1 MGKRP
6 LSRKEIEEQKKREDE
21 AAAAHAFKEFVETFQ
36 EAPSKISKVWVKAG
50 TYDAGSRKEDNKE
63 RGKLYKPQSRLEMEH
78 EKSMDYVKMVA
89 SENRKD
95 SSAMG
100 KKRNQEKKK
109 SNLEMFKE
117 ELRQIQEEREE
128 RHKYKHMAR
137 NMLPGTS
144 STESD
149 PVYKETESGSFDN
162 GDPNTTNLYL
172 GNLNPKISE
181 QALMELF
188 GKYGPLASIKI
199 MWPRSEEEKMRNRNC
214 GFVAYMSR
222 RDAERALR
230 ALNGRDVM
238 GYEMKLGWGKS
249 VPIMTH
255 PIYIP
260 PKLLAYTLPP
270 PPSGLPFNAQ
280 PHPTDLENIPKMTSG
295 AYMSEPELKEQM
307 DSVLFKSVV
316 KVVIPTERPLLM
328 LIHRMVEFVIREGPM
343 FEALIMTKEM
353 DNPMYKFLF
362 ENESPAHIYYRW
374 KLFSLLQGDTPG
386 DWRTKEFR
394 MFKGGSIWKPPPINF
409 YTQGMPDELLADEE
423 GIEAN
428 KGNLSVAQRDRLEDL
443 IRHLTPERQRIG
455 DAMIFCIEHADAAEE
470 ICECITESLSSNE
483 TVVKKKVA
491 RIYLISDILHNSAV
505 KVQNASFFRKA
516 MEKNLLVIFRN
527 LNAYYMQ
534 LDSRLKAEG
543 FKSRVMGVFR
553 AWEEWAIYPR
563 DFLIKL
569 QHTFLGIQMT
579 EKQPEEEPEEEKED
593 EDLDGVPLDGA
604 ALLKSAMMCGMTS
617 GGAGGSAGENRTP
630 LLKHDIYSDE
640 DDIDGMPLADDDI
653 DGMPLDGGL
662 EMGGSMMDGA
672 RRGASLAG
680 SEGRMGP
687 GSSKGKSAG
696 GSFIPSK
703 WESVDAAQIEA
714 QAITTS
720 KWDTL
725 DPVVP
730 EPPKISLQKEGGGLI
745 SSNYG
750 GYSDDDDDDD
760 DDVDGGK
767 RQDGDGGVGRSAA
780 DQDELR
786 RLRLRE
792 IEVRMVQYQDEFE
805 SGTRQVRT
813 GWTLHEEIDSYRMKL
828 MKEMEQELR
837 QKGREDANW
846 GESDEDGRARRGT
859 KRSGSVESSRKHKR
873 SRHSGRS
880 PASPESKSSR
890 RPHSSSS
897 SDEDELATRHE
908 GRYRYS
914 SERSVSPGPAAS
926 SSSRTSKYDLLGS
939 PTRHGGSASESNYD
953 KYEHQR
959 RDARDSRE
967 SRRDKKEVTRE
978 RMQLSHEREHRDRV
992 RDSDSRSSHG
1002 RERDRE
1008 RERERDRDRERERD
1022 RDRERD
1028 RSTREHRDRD
1038 REYERERETEG
1049 DGGSSRYRERDRVKD
1064 GYGSSGSRKESSTSS
1079 KYDDRAKRYRVI
1091 ILIIIVVVV
1100 VFVII

>member
-36 EAPSKISKVWVKAG
+36 EEPSKISKVWVKAG
-50 TYDAGSRKEDNKE
+50 TYDAGSRKEDTKD
-63 RGKLYKPQSRLEMEH
+63 RGKLYKPQSRLGLDH

-89 SENRKD
+89 NESRKD
-95 SSAMG
+95 SALG

-109 SNLEMFKE
+109 SNLEIFKE

-137 NMLPGTS
+137 TMLPGTS

-280 PHPTDLENIPKMTSG
+280 PHPSDLENIPKMTSG

-307 DSVLFKSVV
+307 DAVLFKSVV

-343 FEALIMTKEM
+343 FEALIMTREM

-394 MFKGGSIWKPPPINF
+394 MFKSGSIWKPPPINF

-443 IRHLTPERQRIG
+443 IRHLTPERQKIG

-470 ICECITESLSSNE
+470 ICECITESLAANE

-516 MEKNLLVIFRN
+516 MEKNLLDIFRN

-553 AWEEWAIYPR
+553 AWEEWTIYPR
-563 DFLIKL
+563 DFLVKL
-569 QHTFLGIQMT
+569 QHTFLGIQMM

-617 GGAGGSAGENRTP
+617 GGGGGTGGENRTP

-653 DGMPLDGGL
+653 DGMPLDSAL
-662 EMGGSMMDGA
+662 E
-672 RRGASLAG
+672 AG
-680 SEGRMGP
+680 TS
-687 GSSKGKSAG
+687 GKG

-730 EPPKISLQKEGGGLI
+730 DPPKISLQKEGGSGLI
-745 SSNYG
+745 SSKYG
-750 GYSDDDDDDD
+750 KYSDDDDDDD
-760 DDVDGGK
+760 DADEEDIDGQRLDDDVGGS
-767 RQDGDGGVGRSAA
+767 GVGVRIGP

-786 RLRLRE
+786 RVRLRE
-792 IEVRMVQYQDEFE
+792 IEVKMVQYQDEFE
-805 SGTRQVRT
+805 SGARQVRT
-813 GWTLHEEIDSYRMKL
+813 GWTLPEEIDSYRMKL

-837 QKGREDANW
+837 QKAREAANW
-846 GESDEDGRARRGT
+846 AASDEDSRSRRGA

-873 SRHSGRS
+873 SRQSARS
-880 PASPESKSSR
+880 PGSSSYGDRKRDSVSPESKSSKR
-890 RPHSSSS
+890 RHSSSS
-897 SDEDELATRHE
+897 SEDEEDELGDRSVDR
-908 GRYRYS
+908 RYRYS
-914 SERSVSPGPAAS
+914 SERSQSPGGTAAF

-939 PTRHGGSASESNYD
+939 PVRHGGSTSETASYD
-953 KYEHQR
+953 KYDQR
-959 RDARDSRE
+959 REARDSRDS
-967 SRRDKKEVTRE
+967 SRRDKKETAVGRE
-978 RMQLSHEREHRDRV
+978 RTQLSHERDHREHHRGEH
-992 RDSDSRSSHG
+992 SRSSTHG
-1002 RERDRE
+1002 GT
-1008 RERERDRDRERERD
+1008 RERDRDRERERD
-1022 RDRERD
+1022 RGSTRERD
-1028 RSTREHRDRD
+1028 RDHRD
-1038 REYERERETEG
+1038 REYERERDTDA
-1049 DGGSSRYRERDRVKD
+1049 DGGSSSRYRERDRAKEA
-1064 GYGSSGSRKESSTSS
+1064 YGSSGSRRESSATGS
-1079 KYDDRAKRYRVI
+1079 KYDDRTHSKRYR
-1091 ILIIIVVVV
+1091 
-1100 VFVII
+1100 

>member
-6 LSRKEIEEQKKREDE
+6 MSRKEIEEQKKREDE

-50 TYDAGSRKEDNKE
+50 TYDAGSRKEDTKD
-63 RGKLYKPQSRLEMEH
+63 RGKLYKPQSRLDMEH

-89 SENRKD
+89 SESRKD
-95 SSAMG
+95 SGAMG

-137 NMLPGTS
+137 TMLPGTS

-280 PHPTDLENIPKMTSG
+280 PHPSDLENIPKMTSG
-295 AYMSEPELKEQM
+295 AYMAEPELKEQM
-307 DSVLFKSVV
+307 DSVLVKSVV

-443 IRHLTPERQRIG
+443 IRHLTPERQKIG

-516 MEKNLLVIFRN
+516 MEKNLLDIFRN

-553 AWEEWAIYPR
+553 AWEEWTIYPR
-563 DFLIKL
+563 EFLVKL
-569 QHTFLGIQMT
+569 QHTFLGIQMM

-617 GGAGGSAGENRTP
+617 GGGGGGGGGGTGGGGENRTP

-653 DGMPLDGGL
+653 DGMPLDSAMEAGV
-662 EMGGSMMDGA
+662 MDGG
-672 RRGASLAG
+672 RRGGTSISG
-680 SEGRMGP
+680 SEGSGRP
-687 GSSKGKSAG
+687 GKGKSAGG

-730 EPPKISLQKEGGGLI
+730 EPPKISLQKEGGAGLI
-745 SSNYG
+745 SSKYG
-750 GYSDDDDDDD
+750 SYSDDDDEDEDDD
-760 DDVDGGK
+760 DDDAALRQEGEGG
-767 RQDGDGGVGRSAA
+767 RTAP

-786 RLRLRE
+786 RVRLRE
-792 IEVRMVQYQDEFE
+792 IEVKMVQYTDEFE
-805 SGTRQVRT
+805 SGTKQVRT

-828 MKEMEQELR
+828 MKEMAQELR
-837 QKGREDANW
+837 ARGREENTWVGSDD
-846 GESDEDGRARRGT
+846 ESRSRRGQ
-859 KRSGSVESSRKHKR
+859 KRTGSVESSRKHKR
-873 SRHSGRS
+873 SRQSARS
-880 PASPESKSSR
+880 PASSGYGDRKRDSASPESKSSR
-890 RPHSSSS
+890 RRHSTST
-897 SDEDELATRHE
+897 SDEDEHTTRT
-908 GRYRYS
+908 GDARYRYS

-939 PTRHGGSASESNYD
+939 PARHGGSASESNYD
-953 KYEHQR
+953 KYER
-959 RDARDSRE
+959 RDARDGRE
-967 SRRDKKEVTRE
+967 NRSLRDKKDTTRE
-978 RMQLSHEREHRDRV
+978 RMQLSHEREHHREHRDRP
-992 RDSDSRSSHG
+992 RETDSRSSHG

-1008 RERERDRDRERERD
+1008 RERDRSARDQQQRDREREYE
-1022 RDRERD
+1022 RDREVD
-1028 RSTREHRDRD
+1028 
-1038 REYERERETEG
+1038 G
-1049 DGGSSRYRERDRVKD
+1049 DAGGSSSRYRERERAKE
-1064 GYGSSGSRKESSTSS
+1064 GYSSSSGGSRKDSSTSS
-1079 KYDDRAKRYRVI
+1079 KYDDRAHGKRYR
-1091 ILIIIVVVV
+1091 
-1100 VFVII
+1100 

>member
-50 TYDAGSRKEDNKE
+50 TYDAGSRKEDTKD
-63 RGKLYKPQSRLEMEH
+63 RGKLYKPQSRLESDH
-78 EKSMDYVKMVA
+78 EKSMEYVKMVA

-95 SSAMG
+95 SALG

-128 RHKYKHMAR
+128 RHKYKHAAR

-144 STESD
+144 SSTEAD
-149 PVYKETESGSFDN
+149 PVYKESESGSFDN

-270 PPSGLPFNAQ
+270 PPSGLPFNSQ
-280 PHPTDLENIPKMTSG
+280 PHPTDTENIPKMTSG

-307 DSVLFKSVV
+307 DAVLLKSVV

-343 FEALIMTKEM
+343 FEALIMTREM

-374 KLFSLLQGDTPG
+374 KLFSLLQGDTPAE
-386 DWRTKEFR
+386 WRTKEFR
-394 MFKGGSIWKPPPINF
+394 MFKNGSIWKPPPINF

-443 IRHLTPERQRIG
+443 IRHLTPERQKIG

-516 MEKNLLVIFRN
+516 MERNLLDIFRN

-553 AWEEWAIYPR
+553 AWEEWTIYPR
-563 DFLIKL
+563 EFLVKL

-579 EKQPEEEPEEEKED
+579 EVKQPEEEPDEEKED

-617 GGAGGSAGENRTP
+617 GGTSGGENRTP

-653 DGMPLDGGL
+653 DGMPLD
-662 EMGGSMMDGA
+662 SGA
-672 RRGASLAG
+672 MESSGNVDVVRRTGTSVSSG
-680 SEGRMGP
+680 DGRMMV
-687 GSSKGKSAG
+687 GSAKGKA

-730 EPPKISLQKEGGGLI
+730 EPPKISLKKDGSGGGK
-745 SSNYG
+745 YG
-750 GYSDDDDDDD
+750 GKYSDDDEDDD
-760 DDVDGGK
+760 DDVDDEDDDEDDDI
-767 RQDGDGGVGRSAA
+767 DGQRIDEEGVRTAP

-786 RLRLRE
+786 RVRLRE
-792 IEVRMVQYQDEFE
+792 IEVKMVQYQDEYE
-805 SGTRQVRT
+805 SGARQVRS
-813 GWTLHEEIDSYRMKL
+813 GWTLHEEIDNYRMKL

-837 QKGREDANW
+837 QKGREEPSWPA
-846 GESDEDGRARRGT
+846 SDEDSRSRRGV
-859 KRSGSVESSRKHKR
+859 KRPTSPDRSRKHKR
-873 SRHSGRS
+873 NRQSGRS
-880 PASPESKSSR
+880 PDGSGNYGDRKRDSASPESKSSKR
-890 RPHSSSS
+890 RHSSSS
-897 SDEDELATRHE
+897 SEDDREPRE
-908 GRYRYS
+908 RSGGRYRYS
-914 SERSVSPGPAAS
+914 SERSASPGGQVAS

-939 PTRHGGSASESNYD
+939 PTRSSATTTTESTYD
-953 KYEHQR
+953 KYEQR
-959 RDARDSRE
+959 REPRDGRD
-967 SRRDKKEVTRE
+967 SRRDKKETSRD
-978 RMQLSHEREHRDRV
+978 RTQTSHERSGDHRDHH
-992 RDSDSRSSHG
+992 RDHRSRDRDSRSSTHG
-1002 RERDRE
+1002 
-1008 RERERDRDRERERD
+1008 

-1028 RSTREHRDRD
+1028 RGNRDHRERD
-1038 REYERERETEG
+1038 REYDRDRDGDG
-1049 DGGSSRYRERDRVKD
+1049 DGGSSSRYRERTKD
-1064 GYGSSGSRKESSTSS
+1064 SYSSSSGSSKKESSASS
-1079 KYDDRAKRYRVI
+1079 KYDDRSHSKRYR
-1091 ILIIIVVVV
+1091 
-1100 VFVII
+1100 

>member
-50 TYDAGSRKEDNKE
+50 TYDAGSRKEDTKD
-63 RGKLYKPQSRLEMEH
+63 RGKLYKPQARLDMEH

-89 SENRKD
+89 SESRKD

-137 NMLPGTS
+137 TMLPGTS

-280 PHPTDLENIPKMTSG
+280 PHPSDLDNIPKMTSG

-307 DSVLFKSVV
+307 DAVLFKSVV

-394 MFKGGSIWKPPPINF
+394 MFKSGSIWKPPPINF

-443 IRHLTPERQRIG
+443 IRHLTPERQKIG

-470 ICECITESLSSNE
+470 ICECITESLSSND

-516 MEKNLLVIFRN
+516 MEKNLLDIFRN

-553 AWEEWAIYPR
+553 AWEEWTIYPR
-563 DFLIKL
+563 DFLVKL

-617 GGAGGSAGENRTP
+617 GSAGENRTP

-640 DDIDGMPLADDDI
+640 DDIDGMPLVDDDI
-653 DGMPLDGGL
+653 DGMPLDGAL
-662 EMGGSMMDGA
+662 ETVSGMMEGG
-672 RRGASLAG
+672 RRIGGTSLSG
-680 SEGRMGP
+680 SEGGRTG
-687 GSSKGKSAG
+687 GSFSKGKSAG

-745 SSNYG
+745 SSKYG
-750 GYSDDDDDDD
+750 SYSDEDDDDDDD
-760 DDVDGGK
+760 GGDEDGQRLDDDGG
-767 RQDGDGGVGRSAA
+767 GRIAP

-792 IEVRMVQYQDEFE
+792 IEVKIVQYQDEFE
-805 SGTRQVRT
+805 SGTREVRT
-813 GWTLHEEIDSYRMKL
+813 GWSLPEEIDSYRMKL
-828 MKEMEQELR
+828 LKEMEQELR
-837 QKGREDANW
+837 QKGREETNW
-846 GESDEDGRARRGT
+846 AASDEDSRARRGT
-859 KRSGSVESSRKHKR
+859 KRTGSVESSKRNKR
-873 SRHSGRS
+873 SRQVARS
-880 PASPESKSSR
+880 PAGSGYGDRKRDSASPESKSSR
-890 RPHSSSS
+890 RRHSSSS
-897 SDEDELATRHE
+897 SDEDEPGNRTDS
-908 GRYRYS
+908 RYRYS

-939 PTRHGGSASESNYD
+939 PARHGGSASESNYD

-967 SRRDKKEVTRE
+967 SRRDKKDVTKERMHLSHDRDHREHHRDHRE
-978 RMQLSHEREHRDRV
+978 RT

-1002 RERDRE
+1002 RER
-1008 RERERDRDRERERD
+1008 ERD
-1022 RDRERD
+1022 RD

-1038 REYERERETEG
+1038 REYERERDVEG
-1049 DGGSSRYRERDRVKD
+1049 EAGSSRYRERDRVKE
-1064 GYGSSGSRKESSTSS
+1064 GYGSSGSRKDSSTSS
-1079 KYDDRAKRYRVI
+1079 KYDDRAHTKRYR
-1091 ILIIIVVVV
+1091 
-1100 VFVII
+1100 

>member
-50 TYDAGSRKEDNKE
+50 TYDAGSRKEDTKD

-89 SENRKD
+89 NESRKD

-137 NMLPGTS
+137 TMLPGTS

-181 QALMELF
+181 HALMELF

-270 PPSGLPFNAQ
+270 PASGLPFNAQ
-280 PHPTDLENIPKMTSG
+280 PHPSDLENIPKMTSG

-307 DSVLFKSVV
+307 DSVLVKSVV

-353 DNPMYKFLF
+353 GNPMYKFLF

-374 KLFSLLQGDTPG
+374 KLFSLLQGDTPS

-443 IRHLTPERQRIG
+443 IRHLTPERQKIG

-516 MEKNLLVIFRN
+516 MEKNLLDIFRN

-553 AWEEWAIYPR
+553 AWEEWTIYPR
-563 DFLIKL
+563 EFLVKL

-617 GGAGGSAGENRTP
+617 GGGSGGGGGGGGENRTP

-653 DGMPLDGGL
+653 DGMPLDGAMDAGVHDAARRAGPSGSGSDGRA
-662 EMGGSMMDGA
+662 GGSG
-672 RRGASLAG
+672 
-680 SEGRMGP
+680 
-687 GSSKGKSAG
+687 KGKSAG

-730 EPPKISLQKEGGGLI
+730 EPPKISLQKEGAGLI
-745 SSNYG
+745 SSKYG
-750 GYSDDDDDDD
+750 SYSDDDDDDD
-760 DDVDGGK
+760 EDERDFDDVL
-767 RQDGDGGVGRSAA
+767 RQEGEGSRSGP

-786 RLRLRE
+786 RVRLRE
-792 IEVRMVQYQDEFE
+792 IEVKMVQYTDEFE

-813 GWTLHEEIDSYRMKL
+813 GWTLHEELDSYRMKL
-828 MKEMEQELR
+828 MKEMAQELR
-837 QKGREDANW
+837 QRGRDEINW
-846 GESDEDGRARRGT
+846 AAASDDDSRSRRGQ
-859 KRSGSVESSRKHKR
+859 KRGGSVESARKHKR
-873 SRHSGRS
+873 SRQSARS
-880 PASPESKSSR
+880 RDSASPESKSSR
-890 RPHSSSS
+890 RRHSSSS
-897 SDEDELATRHE
+897 SDEDEMLANRTDA
-908 GRYRYS
+908 RYRYS

-939 PTRHGGSASESNYD
+939 PARHGGSASESNYD

-959 RDARDSRE
+959 RDARDSRDI
-967 SRRDKKEVTRE
+967 RRDKKEATRE
-978 RMQLSHEREHRDRV
+978 RMQLSHERDQRDHHREHRDSRA
-992 RDSDSRSSHG
+992 RESDSRSSHG

-1008 RERERDRDRERERD
+1008 QRDRG
-1022 RDRERD
+1022 
-1028 RSTREHRDRD
+1028 TREHRDRE
-1038 REYERERETEG
+1038 REYEREVDGG
-1049 DGGSSRYRERDRVKD
+1049 DGGSSRYRERDRAKE
-1064 GYGSSGSRKESSTSS
+1064 GYSSSSGSRKDSSTSS
-1079 KYDDRAKRYRVI
+1079 KYDDRTKRYR
-1091 ILIIIVVVV
+1091 
-1100 VFVII
+1100 

>member
-6 LSRKEIEEQKKREDE
+6 LSRKELEEQKKREDE
-21 AAAAHAFKEFVETFQ
+21 AAAAH
-36 EAPSKISKVWVKAG
+36 
-50 TYDAGSRKEDNKE
+50 EDTRD
-63 RGKLYKPQSRLEMEH
+63 RGKLYKPQSRLESDQ

-95 SSAMG
+95 VALG

-109 SNLEMFKE
+109 SNLEIFKE

-137 NMLPGTS
+137 SMLPGTS
-144 STESD
+144 SAESD

-199 MWPRSEEEKMRNRNC
+199 MWPRSEEEKMRGRNC

-280 PHPTDLENIPKMTSG
+280 PHPSDTDNIPKMTSV
-295 AYMSEPELKEQM
+295 AYMSEPELKERM
-307 DSVLFKSVV
+307 DSVLVKSVV
-316 KVVIPTERPLLM
+316 KVVIPTERHLLM

-343 FEALIMTKEM
+343 FEALIMTREM

-394 MFKGGSIWKPPPINF
+394 MFKNGSIWKPPPINF

-423 GIEAN
+423 GIETN
-428 KGNLSVAQRDRLEDL
+428 KGNLSLAQRDRLEDL
-443 IRHLTPERQRIG
+443 IRHLTPERQKIA

-470 ICECITESLSSNE
+470 ICECITEALSSNE
-483 TVVKKKVA
+483 TLVKKKVA
-491 RIYLISDILHNSAV
+491 RLYLISDILHNSAV

-516 MEKNLLVIFRN
+516 MEKNLLDIFRN
-527 LNAYYMQ
+527 LNGYYMQ

-553 AWEEWAIYPR
+553 AWEEWTIYPR
-563 DFLIKL
+563 EFLVKL
-569 QHTFLGIQMT
+569 QHTFLGIQPV

-593 EDLDGVPLDGA
+593 EDLDGIPLDGA
-604 ALLKSAMMCGMTS
+604 ALLKSAMLCGMAS
-617 GGAGGSAGENRTP
+617 EENRTP
-630 LLKHDIYSDE
+630 LIKHDIYSDE

-653 DGMPLDGGL
+653 DGIPLDNAADELGGNL
-662 EMGGSMMDGA
+662 ESLGS
-672 RRGASLAG
+672 RVSSIGASG
-680 SEGRMGP
+680 EGGGGRASSNKKGKP
-687 GSSKGKSAG
+687 GS

-703 WESVDAAQIEA
+703 WESVDASQIEA
-714 QAITTS
+714 QAVTTS

-730 EPPKISLQKEGGGLI
+730 EPPKISLQNAGGSMGRKYGN
-745 SSNYG
+745 NY
-750 GYSDDDDDDD
+750 SEDDDDDRDD
-760 DDVDGGK
+760 DGNG
-767 RQDGDGGVGRSAA
+767 AP

-792 IEVRMVQYQDEFE
+792 IEVKIVQYQDEFE
-805 SGTRQVRT
+805 SGSRPVRT
-813 GWTLHEEIDSYRMKL
+813 GWTMHEEIDSYRMKL
-828 MKEMEQELR
+828 IKEMEKELR
-837 QKGREDANW
+837 HKGREEQNW
-846 GESDEDGRARRGT
+846 PASDEDNRSRKAT
-859 KRSGSVESSRKHKR
+859 KRSPSEDSLRKHKR
-873 SRHSGRS
+873 RRTSVS
-880 PASPESKSSR
+880 PGSKSSKR
-890 RPHSSSS
+890 RMSTSS
-897 SDEDELATRHE
+897 SDEEQSSMDRIAS
-908 GRYRYS
+908 RYRYS
-914 SERSVSPGPAAS
+914 SERSVSPGAA

-939 PTRHGGSASESNYD
+939 PAASGRHTGTGESTSYD
-953 KYEHQR
+953 RYE
-959 RDARDSRE
+959 RDRDRSRDG
-967 SRRDKKEVTRE
+967 RDHREKKEVGRE
-978 RMQLSHEREHRDRV
+978 RTQLSHERDHREHRERG
-992 RDSDSRSSHG
+992 RDSDRSHG
-1002 RERDRE
+1002 RDHDRDRGSRDERERDYDRDRTRDSTSSSRYRERE
-1008 RERERDRDRERERD
+1008 RERERDRGKEVYA
-1022 RDRERD
+1022 
-1028 RSTREHRDRD
+1028 ST
-1038 REYERERETEG
+1038 
-1049 DGGSSRYRERDRVKD
+1049 SSSSSNRKD
-1064 GYGSSGSRKESSTSS
+1064 SAGSS
-1079 KYDDRAKRYRVI
+1079 KYDDRVHGKRYR
-1091 ILIIIVVVV
+1091 
-1100 VFVII
+1100 

>member
-6 LSRKEIEEQKKREDE
+6 MSRKEIEEQKKREDE

-50 TYDAGSRKEDNKE
+50 TYDAGSRKEDTKD
-63 RGKLYKPQSRLEMEH
+63 RGKLYKPQSRLDMEH

-89 SENRKD
+89 SESRKD

-137 NMLPGTS
+137 TMLPGTS
-144 STESD
+144 ATESD

-280 PHPTDLENIPKMTSG
+280 PHPSDLENIPKMTSG

-307 DSVLFKSVV
+307 DSVLVKSVV

-443 IRHLTPERQRIG
+443 IRHLTPERQKIG

-470 ICECITESLSSNE
+470 ICECITESLAANE

-516 MEKNLLVIFRN
+516 MEKNLLDIFRN

-553 AWEEWAIYPR
+553 AWEEWTIYPR
-563 DFLIKL
+563 EFLLKL

-617 GGAGGSAGENRTP
+617 GGGGGGGGTGGENRTP

-653 DGMPLDGGL
+653 DGLPLESAKEAGVMDGG
-662 EMGGSMMDGA
+662 
-672 RRGASLAG
+672 RRGGPFMSG
-680 SEGRMGP
+680 SDGSGRMGK
-687 GSSKGKSAG
+687 GMRGKSAGG

-730 EPPKISLQKEGGGLI
+730 EPPKISLQKEGGSGLI
-745 SSNYG
+745 SSKYGNYT
-750 GYSDDDDDDD
+750 DDDDEDDD
-760 DDVDGGK
+760 EDDDGAMRPEGE
-767 RQDGDGGVGRSAA
+767 GSGRSGT

-786 RLRLRE
+786 RVRLRE
-792 IEVRMVQYQDEFE
+792 IEVKMVQYTDEFE
-805 SGTRQVRT
+805 SGTRQVRS

-828 MKEMEQELR
+828 MKEMAQELKQR
-837 QKGREDANW
+837 GGREEANW
-846 GESDEDGRARRGT
+846 AAGGSDDDSRSRRGQ
-859 KRSGSVESSRKHKR
+859 KRTGSVESSSRKHKR
-873 SRHSGRS
+873 SRQSARS
-880 PASPESKSSR
+880 PASSSGYGDRKRDSASPESKSSR
-890 RPHSSSS
+890 RRHSSSS
-897 SDEDELATRHE
+897 SEEDERSNRTGQDA
-908 GRYRYS
+908 RYRYS
-914 SERSVSPGPAAS
+914 SDRSFSPGLAPN

-939 PTRHGGSASESNYD
+939 PVRLTGSAIESNYD
-953 KYEHQR
+953 KYDR

-967 SRRDKKEVTRE
+967 SRSGRDKKDGTRE
-978 RMQLSHEREHRDRV
+978 RTQLSHERDHHREHRDRG

-1002 RERDRE
+1002 RERDRAGG
-1008 RERERDRDRERERD
+1008 REQQPSQHRDREREYD
-1022 RDRERD
+1022 RDRELD
-1028 RSTREHRDRD
+1028 
-1038 REYERERETEG
+1038 G
-1049 DGGSSRYRERDRVKD
+1049 DGGSSSRYRERERTKE
-1064 GYGSSGSRKESSTSS
+1064 GYSSSSGSRKDSSTSS
-1079 KYDDRAKRYRVI
+1079 KYDDRSHNKRYR
-1091 ILIIIVVVV
+1091 
-1100 VFVII
+1100 

>member
-6 LSRKEIEEQKKREDE
+6 MSRKEIEEQKKREDE

-50 TYDAGSRKEDNKE
+50 TYDAGSRKEDTKD
-63 RGKLYKPQSRLEMEH
+63 RGKLYKPQSRLDMDH

-89 SENRKD
+89 SESRKD

-137 NMLPGTS
+137 TMLPGTS

-255 PIYIP
+255 PIYVP

-280 PHPTDLENIPKMTSG
+280 PHPSDLDNIPKMTSG
-295 AYMSEPELKEQM
+295 AYMAEPELKEQM
-307 DSVLFKSVV
+307 DAVLFKSVV

-394 MFKGGSIWKPPPINF
+394 MFKSGSIWKPPPINF

-443 IRHLTPERQRIG
+443 IRHLTPERQKIG

-516 MEKNLLVIFRN
+516 MEKNLLDIFRN

-563 DFLIKL
+563 DFLVKL
-569 QHTFLGIQMT
+569 QHTFLGIQMM

-617 GGAGGSAGENRTP
+617 GGGGGGAGENRTP

-653 DGMPLDGGL
+653 DGMPLEAAHEAGGGSGMLDGGRR
-662 EMGGSMMDGA
+662 MG
-672 RRGASLAG
+672 GASLSG
-680 SEGRMGP
+680 SEGGGRTA
-687 GSSKGKSAG
+687 GSSSRGKSAG

-730 EPPKISLQKEGGGLI
+730 EPPKISLKNEGVGLI
-745 SSNYG
+745 SSKYG
-750 GYSDDDDDDD
+750 SYTDEDDDDDDEDEDGQRPED
-760 DDVDGGK
+760 D
-767 RQDGDGGVGRSAA
+767 GVGRAA
-780 DQDELR
+780 SDQDELR
-786 RLRLRE
+786 RVRLRE
-792 IEVRMVQYQDEFE
+792 IEVKIVQYQDEFE

-828 MKEMEQELR
+828 LKEMEQELR
-837 QKGREDANW
+837 QKGREEPSWAA
-846 GESDEDGRARRGT
+846 SDEDSRGGRRAM
-859 KRSGSVESSRKHKR
+859 KRTGSAESSRKHKR
-873 SRHSGRS
+873 SRQSARS
-880 PASPESKSSR
+880 PAGSGYGDRSPGSKSSR
-890 RPHSSSS
+890 RRHSSSS
-897 SDEDELATRHE
+897 SDEDELANRTE
-908 GRYRYS
+908 SRYRYS
-914 SERSVSPGPAAS
+914 SERSVSPAGPAAS
-926 SSSRTSKYDLLGS
+926 GSSRTTSKYDLLGS

-953 KYEHQR
+953 KYEQQR

-967 SRRDKKEVTRE
+967 SRREKKDAPRE
-978 RMQLSHEREHRDRV
+978 RMQLSHERDQHREHHREHRDRV
-992 RDSDSRSSHG
+992 RDSDSARSSHG
-1002 RERDRE
+1002 RDRERDRE
-1008 RERERDRDRERERD
+1008 RERERERDRSTRERERD
-1022 RDRERD
+1022 RDVEG
-1028 RSTREHRDRD
+1028 
-1038 REYERERETEG
+1038 G
-1049 DGGSSRYRERDRVKD
+1049 DGGSSSSRYRERERAKE
-1064 GYGSSGSRKESSTSS
+1064 GYGGSGSSRKDSSTSS
-1079 KYDDRAKRYRVI
+1079 KYDDRAHTKRYR
-1091 ILIIIVVVV
+1091 
-1100 VFVII
+1100 

>member
-21 AAAAHAFKEFVETFQ
+21 AAAAHAFQEFVETFQ
-36 EAPSKISKVWVKAG
+36 EEPSKISKVWVKAG
-50 TYDAGSRKEDNKE
+50 TYDAGSRKEDTKD
-63 RGKLYKPQSRLEMEH
+63 RGKLYKPQSRLGLEH

-89 SENRKD
+89 NESRKD
-95 SSAMG
+95 SALG

-109 SNLEMFKE
+109 SNLEIFKE

-137 NMLPGTS
+137 TMLPGTS

-280 PHPTDLENIPKMTSG
+280 PHPSDLENIPKMTSG
-295 AYMSEPELKEQM
+295 AYMAEPELKEQM
-307 DSVLFKSVV
+307 DAVLFKSVV

-343 FEALIMTKEM
+343 FEALIMTREM

-374 KLFSLLQGDTPG
+374 KLFSLLQGDTPS

-394 MFKGGSIWKPPPINF
+394 MFKSGSIWKPPPINF

-443 IRHLTPERQRIG
+443 IRHLTPERQKIG

-470 ICECITESLSSNE
+470 ICECITESLASNE

-516 MEKNLLVIFRN
+516 MEKNLLDIFRN

-553 AWEEWAIYPR
+553 AWEEWTIYPR
-563 DFLIKL
+563 EFLVKL
-569 QHTFLGIQMT
+569 QHTFLGIQLM
-579 EKQPEEEPEEEKED
+579 EKQPEEEPEEDKED

-617 GGAGGSAGENRTP
+617 GGGAGGENRTP

-653 DGMPLDGGL
+653 DGMPLDSAMEAGTSGGDG
-662 EMGGSMMDGA
+662 MGRAGSM
-672 RRGASLAG
+672 
-680 SEGRMGP
+680 
-687 GSSKGKSAG
+687 KGKG

-730 EPPKISLQKEGGGLI
+730 EPPKISLQKEGGGSGLI
-745 SSNYG
+745 SSKYG
-750 GYSDDDDDDD
+750 NYSDDDDDDD
-760 DDVDGGK
+760 EEDIDGQRLDDDG
-767 RQDGDGGVGRSAA
+767 QGGGTRVGP

-786 RLRLRE
+786 RVRLRE
-792 IEVRMVQYQDEFE
+792 IEVKMVQYQDEFE
-805 SGTRQVRT
+805 SGARQIRT
-813 GWTLHEEIDSYRMKL
+813 GWTLPEEIDSYRMKL

-837 QKGREDANW
+837 QKAREAVNNW
-846 GESDEDGRARRGT
+846 GASDEDSRSFRRGA

-873 SRHSGRS
+873 SRQSVRS
-880 PASPESKSSR
+880 PASSSYGDRKRDSMSPESKSSKR
-890 RPHSSSS
+890 RHSSSS
-897 SDEDELATRHE
+897 SDEDDELGDRS
-908 GRYRYS
+908 GDRRYRYS
-914 SERSVSPGPAAS
+914 SERSQSPGGPAAS

-939 PTRHGGSASESNYD
+939 PMRHGGVATGEATSYD
-953 KYEHQR
+953 KYDQR
-959 RDARDSRE
+959 RD
-967 SRRDKKEVTRE
+967 SRRERKETVVGRE
-978 RMQLSHEREHRDRV
+978 RTQLSHERDHRDRDH
-992 RDSDSRSSHG
+992 RSEHRSESRST
-1002 RERDRE
+1002 
-1008 RERERDRDRERERD
+1008 RDRDRERERD
-1022 RDRERD
+1022 RGSSTRERERD
-1028 RSTREHRDRD
+1028 HRDRD
-1038 REYERERETEG
+1038 YERERDADI
-1049 DGGSSRYRERDRVKD
+1049 DGAGSSRYRERVKD
-1064 GYGSSGSRKESSTSS
+1064 AAYGSSGSTSRRESSSTSS
-1079 KYDDRAKRYRVI
+1079 KYDDRAHSKRYR
-1091 ILIIIVVVV
+1091 
-1100 VFVII
+1100 